1 MVGDADRQLEP
12 ARADD
17 PLERLEA
24 RRDNTALP
32 TTQLRLRESEALREL
47 MLRQACSSSR
57 RVDHICAGQLNAYAI
72 ETHTTAISSLQ
83 VGHGARG
90 AARNAEVGVLRDISL
105 ARLD

>member
-1 MVGDADRQLEP
+1 MVGDGDRQLEP

-24 RRDNTALP
+24 RRDNAALP
-32 TTQLRLRESEALREL
+32 SAHLRLRESKALREL
-47 MLRQACSSSR
+47 MLRQARAPPR

-90 AARNAEVGVLRDISL
+90 AARNTVAFCVI
-105 ARLD
+105 